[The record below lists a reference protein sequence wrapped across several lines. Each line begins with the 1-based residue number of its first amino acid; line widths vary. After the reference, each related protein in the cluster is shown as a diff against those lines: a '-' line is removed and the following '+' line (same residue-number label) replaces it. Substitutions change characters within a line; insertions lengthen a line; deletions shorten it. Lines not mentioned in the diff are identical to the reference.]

1 MMTFSNRLYNRKSG
15 IPAVPVM
22 WAMFIGMLVLSLGA
36 CSSSPSSTSQQPS
49 WLYRS
54 SRSIIGGGIDVKVEI
69 ADNANQNSPIAVDLV
84 VVYEEKLMEQLMGM
98 TAGDWF
104 AKRNQIRRDYL
115 DGAGY
120 DSWGWEW
127 TPGQKVPV
135 QRLPL
140 KAAAIG
146 GVIFAKFITPG
157 AHRSRINPFDDV
169 TIFLREDDFAVNI
182 PNDISDNVEFSE

>member
-1 MMTFSNRLYNRKSG
+1 MCL
-15 IPAVPVM
+15 IL
-22 WAMFIGMLVLSLGA
+22 IGMLALVVTA
-36 CSSSPSSTSQQPS
+36 CSGSPASQQPS
-49 WLYRS
+49 WLYRTTKAVT
-54 SRSIIGGGIDVKVEI
+54 GGQIEVKVEI
-69 ADNANQNSPIAVDLV
+69 ADNANRNSPIAVDLV
-84 VVYEEKLMEQLMGM
+84 VVYDEKLMEQLMGM

-104 AKRNQIRRDYL
+104 AKRAQIRRDYL

-127 TPGQKVPV
+127 IPGQRVPV

-146 GVIFAKFITPG
+146 GVVFAKFITPG

-182 PNDISDNVEFSE
+182 PNDIKDNVEFSEN

>member
-1 MMTFSNRLYNRKSG
+1 MISFCNRLYRKYHESCM
-15 IPAVPVM
+15 PAM
-22 WAMFIGMLVLSLGA
+22 WLILIGMLALILAA
-36 CSSSPSSTSQQPS
+36 CSGSPASQQPS
-49 WLYRS
+49 WLYRTTKAVT
-54 SRSIIGGGIDVKVEI
+54 GGQIEVVVEI

-84 VVYEEKLMEQLMGM
+84 VVYDEKLMDQLMGM

-104 AKRNQIRRDYL
+104 AKRGQIRRDYL
-115 DGAGY
+115 EGAGF

-127 TPGQKVPV
+127 IPGQRVPV

-146 GVIFAKFITPG
+146 GVVFAKFTTPG

-182 PNDISDNVEFSE
+182 PNDITDNVEFSEN

>member
-1 MMTFSNRLYNRKSG
+1 MITFCNRLYKKNRLST
-15 IPAVPVM
+15 APVI
-22 WAMFIGMLVLSLGA
+22 WVILIGMLALSMGA
-36 CSSSPSSTSQQPS
+36 CSSSPSTTNQQPS

-54 SRSIIGGGIDVKVEI
+54 ARSIIGGGIDVKVEI
-69 ADNANQNSPIAVDLV
+69 ADNANQNSPLAVDLV

-98 TAGDWF
+98 TADDWF

-115 DGAGY
+115 DGAGF

-127 TPGQKVPV
+127 IPGQKVPV

-140 KAAAIG
+140 KPAAIG
-146 GVIFAKFITPG
+146 GVIFVKFNTPG

-169 TIFLREDDFAVNI
+169 TILLREDDFAVNI

>member
-1 MMTFSNRLYNRKSG
+1 
-15 IPAVPVM
+15 M
-22 WAMFIGMLVLSLGA
+22 WVILIGMLALTVGA
-36 CSSSPSSTSQQPS
+36 CSGNPSSQQPS
-49 WLYRS
+49 WLYRTTKAVT
-54 SRSIIGGGIDVKVEI
+54 GGQIDVKVEI
-69 ADNANQNSPIAVDLV
+69 ADNANRNSPIAVDLV
-84 VVYEEKLMEQLMGM
+84 VVYDEKLMDQLMGM

-104 AKRNQIRRDYL
+104 AKRSQIRRDYL

-120 DSWGWEW
+120 DAWGWEW
-127 TPGQKVPV
+127 IPGQRVPV

-146 GVIFAKFITPG
+146 GVVFAKYVTPG

-182 PNDISDNVEFSE
+182 PNDISDNVEFSEN